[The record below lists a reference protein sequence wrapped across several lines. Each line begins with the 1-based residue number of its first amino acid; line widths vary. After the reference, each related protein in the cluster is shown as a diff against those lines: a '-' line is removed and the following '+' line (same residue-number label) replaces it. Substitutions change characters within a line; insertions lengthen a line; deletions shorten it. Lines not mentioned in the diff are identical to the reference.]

1 MKKGHAGLGA
11 AFYAAA
17 CGRRGLFLPGRE
29 PVPGNFRKVLHK
41 RRQTCVIGME
51 KINLLN
57 VLTHSL

>member
-51 KINLLN
+51 KIN
-57 VLTHSL
+57 